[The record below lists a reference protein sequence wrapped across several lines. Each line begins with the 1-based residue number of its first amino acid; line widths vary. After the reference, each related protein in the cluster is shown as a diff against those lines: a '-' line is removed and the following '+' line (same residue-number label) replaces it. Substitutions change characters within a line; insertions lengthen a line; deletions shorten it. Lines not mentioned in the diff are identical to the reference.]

1 MVNRIVEVP
10 IDLDDINEDDLVEY
24 LEDRGYLVEKED
36 LSSDDSDTGYNG
48 QAKSVVRYI
57 NDNGEE
63 TLLKEVLYEYLGMGH
78 FNDVDTLCEELKKK
92 LS

>member
-36 LSSDDSDTGYNG
+36 LSSD
-48 QAKSVVRYI
+48 VVI
-57 NDNGEE
+57 V
-63 TLLKEVLYEYLGMGH
+63 LLILAIMVR
-78 FNDVDTLCEELKKK
+78 LKV
-92 LS
+92 S